1 MRILAIRGS
10 NLASL
15 AGDFAVDF
23 ANGPLGDAGIF
34 AITGPTGAGKSTL
47 RDAMSLAL
55 FDAIPRLA
63 GAPASGQLSDDEFS
77 PRDPR
82 AILRHGAGEGHA
94 ELDFVARDGRSYR
107 SRWSV
112 RRARGRADG
121 RVQQAGIDLECLDTG
136 KRLGGRK
143 RETLAEIERLIGLN
157 AAQFGRA
164 VVLAQ
169 GEFEAFIKA
178 SGDERAQL
186 LEKLTGATIYT
197 VLGRNA
203 FEKAKD
209 IRSGY
214 EGLKHQI
221 ARQEGLSDDERAAL
235 EAAIAEADTDRE
247 AKKKAHEALQA
258 ASRWTERLAELTE
271 KTAQGREARDA
282 AQQAVAE
289 AAPRERAL
297 KRRKRA
303 LDHAGHWRQLEDKRG
318 ETEQAR
324 RNLAERVEAEEK
336 AQKAETAAQAAEK
349 KAIAALEEAK
359 ANRRQAEPELLE
371 AREANRAIAEAE
383 KRREET
389 AATLTGCREAHDQA
403 QAAVVRA
410 EAAYKEAQ
418 EKRAELEQWR
428 ESNARL
434 EALARAEPTLVDDLS
449 AFSARQKD
457 LEALQGERDGAEAE
471 AGKAQE
477 ALEETG
483 EALARVEEDHGAA
496 KEALRKTRE
505 EAPDAATLQRLESAR
520 EALRE
525 VQTGHGALQQAR
537 EHEAEADA
545 QLAATRQL
553 TDRIKAEQAE
563 RERELSGI
571 EADLPA
577 LFARKEEAEHAR
589 TRALAASDQ
598 SIVALR
604 EALEDGEPCP
614 VCGATEHRLG
624 AVKAI
629 FGEAVEEAR
638 NRAAETSGA
647 LDEAR
652 NRQTVLKTEI
662 AAGGKNLEGAKNDA
676 ERHAQ
681 TLAARVSD
689 RELREADR
697 SAAMAKADLDPGMAE
712 DDLLDLLAERLPQ
725 IDAER
730 ERLRGSAARL
740 EAARHEEEKKR
751 AACDTAR
758 EDRDRK
764 QEAQR
769 KAAEALAAIAR
780 RLDGTAT
787 EQDHIAATLDR
798 TLKDLADWRALPDPA
813 DWVSHRAREW
823 RGKEEESR
831 DVDARVPA
839 LLEQW
844 TTDRATASTASRDF
858 ENARTLS
865 SAAQATMDEKLSA
878 RQALL
883 GGRPVAELEIEL
895 SEAFDKAEAAQAAAR
910 DRLGTARTE
919 AASARS
925 HREGAEETLS
935 RLGGDLA
942 RLQEAFDKALSA
954 TDLSPE
960 EVAEAAGTGSQT
972 LEKEEDELR
981 GLQTALAEAMAA
993 LEQREADLVAHEQ
1006 SERPETDR
1014 DTLAARLEEAKAA
1027 LETAEATLKEQEFR
1041 LRKDDDVRQQTAE
1054 LRAELAEAQ
1063 EKGRVWEEL
1072 AELIGDAQG
1081 KTLRNFAQSLTL
1093 DRLLE
1098 FANDRLADLKPRYA
1112 LQRASGGEM
1121 LIEVIDNDMA
1131 GQVRGLQNLSGG
1143 ERFLVSL
1150 ALALGLAEMSTG
1162 RGVRIESLFIDEG
1175 FGALDSASLGQA
1187 IAVLEHLHSQG
1198 RRVGVISHVEEL
1210 KERIPVKVEVNPIS
1224 GGRSDIA
1231 ITID

>member
-47 RDAMSLAL
+47 LDAMSLAL

-121 RVQQAGIDLECLDTG
+121 RVQQASIDLECLDTG
-136 KRLGGRK
+136 DRLGGRK

-157 AAQFGRA
+157 AEQFGRA

-186 LEKLTGATIYT
+186 LEKLTGAAIYT
-197 VLGRNA
+197 VLGRKA

-214 EGLKHQI
+214 QGLEEQI
-221 ARQEGLSDDERAAL
+221 TRQEGLSDEDRAAL
-235 EAAIAEADTDRE
+235 EIAIAEAKTDRE
-247 AKKKAHEALQA
+247 AKANAHEALQA
-258 ASRWTERLAELTE
+258 ACRWTERLAELTD
-271 KTAQGREARDA
+271 KAAQGRAARDA

-289 AAPRERAL
+289 AAPREQAL

-303 LDHAGHWRQLEDKRG
+303 FDHAGYWRQLEEKRG
-318 ETEQAR
+318 ETQYAQR
-324 RNLAERVEAEEK
+324 TLAERVKAEEEV
-336 AQKAETAAQAAEK
+336 QKAETAARAAEE
-349 KAIAALEEAK
+349 KATSALEEAK
-359 ANRRQAEPELLE
+359 ANRRKADPELHE
-371 AREANRAIAEAE
+371 AREADRAIAEAE

-389 AATLTGCREAHDQA
+389 AANLTGCREAHDRA
-403 QAAVVRA
+403 QVAVAGAKA
-410 EAAYKEAQ
+410 EYEKAQ
-418 EKRAELEQWR
+418 QKRAELEQWR
-428 ESNARL
+428 ESNAGLGTLAR
-434 EALARAEPTLVDDLS
+434 EETALADDLS
-449 AFSARQKD
+449 AFSVLQKE
-457 LEALQGERDGAEAE
+457 LEALQGERDAAK
-471 AGKAQE
+471 AVADKAQE
-477 ALEETG
+477 ALEEADETSAQA
-483 EALARVEEDHGAA
+483 EKEQGAA
-496 KEALRKTRE
+496 KEALEKARE
-505 EAPDAATLQRLESAR
+505 EAPDTETLQRLETER

-525 VQTGHGALQQAR
+525 VQTRHGALQQAQ
-537 EHEAEADA
+537 ELEAEADG
-545 QLAATRQL
+545 QLVATRQL
-553 TDRIKAEQAE
+553 AGRTKAEQAD
-563 RERELSGI
+563 RQRELSGI

-577 LFARKEEAEHAR
+577 LLARKVESEHAQI
-589 TRALAASDQ
+589 RALAASDE
-598 SIVALR
+598 SVVALR
-604 EALEDGEPCP
+604 EALEDGEACP
-614 VCGATEHRLG
+614 VCGATEHRLS
-624 AVKAI
+624 AVQAI

-638 NRAAETSGA
+638 ARAAETSGA

-662 AAGGKNLEGAKNDA
+662 AAGGKTLERAESEA
-676 ERHAQ
+676 ERQAQ
-681 TLAARVSD
+681 TLAARASD

-697 SAAMAKADLDPGMAE
+697 SAAMEKSGLDLGMAE

-740 EAARHEEEKKR
+740 EAARHGEEDKR
-751 AACDTAR
+751 AACDAAR

-780 RLDGTAT
+780 KLDGTAT
-787 EQDHIAATLDR
+787 EQDRIAATLDR
-798 TLKDLADWRALPDPA
+798 TLNDLADWRALPDPA
-813 DWVSHRAREW
+813 DWVSRRAREW
-823 RGKEEESR
+823 RGKEEELR
-831 DVDARVPA
+831 DVDARIPA

-844 TTDRATASTASRDF
+844 TTDRATASTASRDL

-865 SAAQATMDEKLSA
+865 STAQATLDERLSS

-883 GGRPVAELEIEL
+883 GGRPVAELESEL
-895 SEAFDKAEAAQAAAR
+895 SEALEKAEAAQAAAR

-925 HREGAEETLS
+925 HREGAEEALT

-954 TDLSPE
+954 TDLSLE
-960 EVAEAAGTGSQT
+960 EVAEAAGAGSQA
-972 LEKEEDELR
+972 LEKEEAELR
-981 GLQTALAEAMAA
+981 GLHTALAEATAA
-993 LEQREADLVAHEQ
+993 LEQREADLAAHEQ
-1006 SERPETDR
+1006 SERPETGP
-1014 DTLAARLEEAKAA
+1014 DTLAVRLEEAKAA
-1027 LETAEATLKEQEFR
+1027 LDTAEATLKDREFR

-1081 KTLRNFAQSLTL
+1081 KTFRNFAQSLTL

-1187 IAVLEHLHSQG
+1187 VAVLEHLHSQG

-1224 GGRSDIA
+1224 GGRSDIS